1 MRNNIF
7 TLFLNKVLSV
17 PFWVKQV
24 MYLKL
29 AEEMHETA
37 CEDFL
42 RTHKQ
47 DDIFSTFVPT
57 ITFKGKTELAE
68 RKCGFDNNTYN
79 FLRCCADN
87 FSMLEISVN
96 TFLSME
102 EIAKYYQLCLEQ
114 NFIKNPNSPEIHAM
128 AGYISGKF
136 RIGEYF
142 KQKGIIDI
150 DQLRQ
155 AILKYEGSNDKKF
168 GEILVELG
176 YVKENDLKAILILKE
191 EARKRFIL
199 DHNVMPK
206 SETAFSNDGQ
216 KYQDEIK
223 ALKVENTKLKQK
235 MLQLLALVKKNAQ
248 S

>member
-1 MRNNIF
+1 MKNNIF
-7 TLFLNKVLSV
+7 TLFLDKVLNV
-17 PFWVKQV
+17 PFWIKQV

-29 AEEMHETA
+29 AEEMREQA
-37 CEDFL
+37 CEEFL
-42 RTHKQ
+42 RNTKPE
-47 DDIFSTFVPT
+47 DIFSTFVPT

-79 FLRCCADN
+79 FLRCCAEDL
-87 FSMLEISVN
+87 SMLEISVN

-102 EIAKYYQLCLEQ
+102 EVAKYYELCLEQ

-128 AGYISGKF
+128 AGYIAGKF

-150 DQLRQ
+150 DQLRE
-155 AILKYEGSNDKKF
+155 AILTYQNSNEKKF
-168 GEILVELG
+168 GEILVDKG
-176 YVKENDLKAILILKE
+176 YIKEDDLKAILLLKQ

-206 SETAFSNDGQ
+206 SETAFSNDSQ
-216 KYQDEIK
+216 KYEDEIR
-223 ALKVENTKLKQK
+223 ALKEENIKLKRK
-235 MLQLLALVKKNAQ
+235 MLQLLELVKKNAQ
-248 S
+248 T

>member
-7 TLFLNKVLSV
+7 TLFLNKVLNV

-29 AEEMHETA
+29 SDEMREYA

-42 RTHKQ
+42 RNS
-47 DDIFSTFVPT
+47 DRNNIFSTFVPT

-79 FLRCCADN
+79 FLRFCAEN
-87 FSMLEISVN
+87 LSMLEISVN

-142 KQKGIIDI
+142 KQKGILDI

-155 AILKYEGSNDKKF
+155 AILKYESSNDKKF

-176 YVKENDLKAILILKE
+176 YVTENDLKAILLLKE
-191 EARKRFIL
+191 ESKKRFIL
-199 DHNVMPK
+199 DHSVMPK
-206 SETAFSNDGQ
+206 SETTFSDDGQ

-223 ALKVENTKLKQK
+223 TLKDENLKLKQK
-235 MLQLLALVKKNAQ
+235 LLKLLELVKKNAQ

>member
-1 MRNNIF
+1 
-7 TLFLNKVLSV
+7 
-17 PFWVKQV
+17 

-29 AEEMHETA
+29 SDEMREYA

-42 RTHKQ
+42 RNS
-47 DDIFSTFVPT
+47 DRNNIFSTFVPT

-79 FLRCCADN
+79 FLRFCAEN
-87 FSMLEISVN
+87 LSMLEISVN

-142 KQKGIIDI
+142 KQKGILDI

-155 AILKYEGSNDKKF
+155 AILKYESSNDKKF

-176 YVKENDLKAILILKE
+176 YVTENDLKAILLLKE
-191 EARKRFIL
+191 ESKKRFIL
-199 DHNVMPK
+199 DHSVMPK
-206 SETAFSNDGQ
+206 SETTFSDDGQ

-223 ALKVENTKLKQK
+223 TLKDENLKLKQK
-235 MLQLLALVKKNAQ
+235 LLKLLELVKKNAQ

>member
-7 TLFLNKVLSV
+7 TLFLNKVLNV

-29 AEEMHETA
+29 SDEMREYA

-42 RTHKQ
+42 RNS
-47 DDIFSTFVPT
+47 DRNNIFSTFVPT

-79 FLRCCADN
+79 FLRFCAEN
-87 FSMLEISVN
+87 LSMLEISVN

-142 KQKGIIDI
+142 KQKGILDI

-155 AILKYEGSNDKKF
+155 AILKYESSNDKKF

-176 YVKENDLKAILILKE
+176 YVTENDLKAILLLKE
-191 EARKRFIL
+191 ESKKRFIL
-199 DHNVMPK
+199 DHSVMPK
-206 SETAFSNDGQ
+206 SETTFSDDGQ

-223 ALKVENTKLKQK
+223 TLKDENLKLKRK
-235 MLQLLALVKKNAQ
+235 MLQLLELVKKNAQ

>member
-1 MRNNIF
+1 M
-7 TLFLNKVLSV
+7 NKVLAV

-29 AEEMHETA
+29 AEEMREQA

-42 RTHKQ
+42 RTHNT

-57 ITFKGKTELAE
+57 ITFKGKTELVD

-79 FLRCCADN
+79 FLSCCAEN
-87 FSMLEISVN
+87 FSILEISVN

-102 EIAKYYQLCLEQ
+102 EVAKYYQLCLEQ

-150 DQLRQ
+150 EQLRQ
-155 AILKYEGSNDKKF
+155 AILRYENSSNKKF
-168 GEILVELG
+168 GEILIELG
-176 YVKENDLKAILILKE
+176 YVTENDLKAILVLKE
-191 EARKRFIL
+191 ESRKRFIL

-206 SETAFSNDGQ
+206 SETSFSDDGQ

-223 ALKVENTKLKQK
+223 TLKEENIKLKRK
-235 MLQLLALVKKNAQ
+235 MLQLLELVKKNAQ

>member
-7 TLFLNKVLSV
+7 TLFLNKVLNV

-29 AEEMHETA
+29 SDEMREYA

-42 RTHKQ
+42 RNS
-47 DDIFSTFVPT
+47 DRNNIFSTFVPT

-79 FLRCCADN
+79 FLRFCAEN
-87 FSMLEISVN
+87 LSMLEISVN

-176 YVKENDLKAILILKE
+176 YVTENDLKAILLLKE
-191 EARKRFIL
+191 EAQKRFIL
-199 DHNVMPK
+199 DHSIMPK
-206 SETAFSNDGQ
+206 SETTFSDDGL

-223 ALKVENTKLKQK
+223 ALKEENLKLKRK
-235 MLQLLALVKKNAQ
+235 MIQLLELVKKNAQ

>member
-1 MRNNIF
+1 
-7 TLFLNKVLSV
+7 
-17 PFWVKQV
+17 

-29 AEEMHETA
+29 SDEMREYA

-42 RTHKQ
+42 RNSNR

-79 FLRCCADN
+79 FLRFCAEDM
-87 FSMLEISVN
+87 SMLEISVN

-155 AILKYEGSNDKKF
+155 AILTYEGTNDKKF

-176 YVKENDLKAILILKE
+176 YVKEDDLKSILQLKE

-206 SETAFSNDGQ
+206 SETTFSDDGQ

-223 ALKVENTKLKQK
+223 ALKEENTKLKQK